1 MREAE
6 PRGPA
11 SRARWVLL
19 LIPTLLFILACQTLL
34 KPVNEAQNLA
44 RTVEAIST
52 QAIQMATETAPLA
65 TTFANPTQ
73 QNPET
78 QPAPPPDG
86 TAGPGNIF
94 DPQGAPLSTWKDIPV
109 MPQAVAG
116 EEVEGIYS
124 FRVNATV
131 KEVQDYYAA
140 QLPPLGW
147 KLLFQGDMPILVFN
161 KDSQTLSVTITE
173 QSNGTIVLLA
183 ME

>member
-1 MREAE
+1 MSEGT
-6 PRGPA
+6 PHDIV
-11 SRARWVLL
+11 SRNGRILL
-19 LIPTLLFILACQTLL
+19 MIPILLFLLACQTLMR
-34 KPVNEAQNLA
+34 PVNQAQDLA
-44 RTVEAIST
+44 RTAEAIAT

-65 TTFANPTQ
+65 TTFVNPTE
-73 QNPET
+73 NPAT
-78 QPAPPPDG
+78 QPALPPEG

-94 DPQGAPLSTWKDIPV
+94 DPQGTPVSNWRDIPV

-124 FRVNATV
+124 FRVDATI
-131 KEVQDYYAA
+131 KEVQDFYAA

-147 KLLFQGDMPILVFN
+147 KTLFQGDMPILVFT